1 MALPEVEELSHFRFH
16 VPVFKVRGRTFLGMG
31 ADEQTAVFCID
42 EQDADRAAAADPTTC
57 EAVRRRDARE
67 RAFSA
72 CRCSSGALPTS
83 ALSVSSRTPG
93 VRRRRNSWLPSAT
106 GAPQRHR
113 RSLVSGDPSS
123 GGGQASSGGQAPLTA
138 SERGRRRA

>member
-42 EQDADRAAAADPTTC
+42 EQDADRAAASDPTTC

-67 RAFSA
+67 RASRPA
-72 CRCSSGALPTS
+72 GAARERC
-83 ALSVSSRTPG
+83 
-93 VRRRRNSWLPSAT
+93 
-106 GAPQRHR
+106 
-113 RSLVSGDPSS
+113 
-123 GGGQASSGGQAPLTA
+123 
-138 SERGRRRA
+138 RRAH